1 MTDVIYGTCVQG
13 LGLDLRIVL
22 SYLRTT
28 TTMRKVKMNL
38 VMKNL
43 KTTTMM
49 MTMTT
54 AGEWVSESHE
64 EEPGRR
70 RLYH

>member
-38 VMKNL
+38 VMK
-43 KTTTMM
+43 KK
-49 MTMTT
+49 
-54 AGEWVSESHE
+54 SEDYDDDDDDDYS
-64 EEPGRR
+64 G
-70 RLYH
+70 